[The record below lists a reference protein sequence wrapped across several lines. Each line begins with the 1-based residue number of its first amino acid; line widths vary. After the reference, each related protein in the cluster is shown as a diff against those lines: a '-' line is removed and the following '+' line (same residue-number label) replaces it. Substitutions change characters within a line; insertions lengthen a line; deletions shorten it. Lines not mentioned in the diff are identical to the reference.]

1 MTIKKQDSINVR
13 IFMALKVSEMSKVP
27 VLIMSNPGLGKTT
40 SVEMYAKLRKD
51 EQGRPM
57 DVVVLRGNSE
67 SPEAIH
73 GYETV
78 STAPVKPG
86 EPVISSHTRPSWMQR
101 ILDNYA
107 QGIRTILFLDE
118 LTTANE
124 YVQAALLMLIFDRK
138 CGVESLPPISHC
150 LIVAAGNYMNNLTTS
165 MTMISPVLNRFMIFN
180 VTPVVDDLSD
190 FLCKYKGAMT
200 TGKVTDHLEEVE
212 KQLVALDKQ
221 ELDLSE
227 ENLNKIGEYFEK
239 SISETTRLLMTR
251 GGKIDL
257 SVTNLKDLYGDVDDD
272 DPNLYGFPTFRT
284 LNYLRDISIACYKC
298 FGKYGIQSDNFRS
311 MIDGLCGIG
320 LTKETSGSSKQII
333 IKTHKIGQDYW
344 ESLTKTAVELD
355 KLSSSKLPEYVN
367 YFTGMIN
374 TATYSD
380 RKKEEK
386 GKFTSPELHALK
398 NKLEEMMKDPDMKS
412 IEKPLEAE
420 TIQKLGDI
428 LTDSAQ
434 FLPKLDYGGA
444 SGSGDDVTKALQK
457 AGLTSEGVAGFIT
470 TWNTLAGTYN
480 MVRRF
485 INMDQ
490 WNYPTTTKDIVSTV
504 GKALSRTGTKVV
516 AMKRITSIAYKGT
529 GAALPEVDKI
539 EA

>member
-1 MTIKKQDSINVR
+1 
-13 IFMALKVSEMSKVP
+13 
-27 VLIMSNPGLGKTT
+27 
-40 SVEMYAKLRKD
+40 MYAKLRKD

-138 CGVESLPPISHC
+138 CGVEKLPPIEYC

-180 VTPVVDDLSD
+180 VTPGPDDLGD

-200 TGKVTDHLEEVE
+200 SGKLTDPMIEVE
-212 KQLVALDKQ
+212 KQLEALDQQ
-221 ELDLSE
+221 ELKMKLSE
-227 ENLNKIGEYFEK
+227 SNLNKCGEFFER
-239 SISETTRLLMTR
+239 SISETTRLLMTK

-284 LNYLRDISIACYKC
+284 LNYLRDVSIACYKC
-298 FGKYGIQSDNFRS
+298 FGKAGIQSDNFRA
-311 MIDGLCGIG
+311 MINGLVGIG
-320 LTKETSGSSKQII
+320 LTKETKGSQTI
-333 IKTHKIGQDYW
+333 IKTHKIGADYH
-344 ESLTKTAVELD
+344 ESLSKTAIELD
-355 KLSSSKLPEYVN
+355 KLSNSKLPEYVD
-367 YFTGMIN
+367 YFTEMVN
-374 TATYSD
+374 TVTS
-380 RKKEEK
+380 KERESKLK
-386 GKFTSPELHALK
+386 GKFSIPEMQAFK
-398 NKLEEMMKDPDMKS
+398 NKMVEMCGDSDMKN
-412 IEKPLEAE
+412 IERPLEADLVG
-420 TIQKLGDI
+420 KLGDI
-428 LTDSAQ
+428 LDDSSNLISAV
-434 FLPKLDYGGA
+434 KIDSSA
-444 SGSGDDVTKALQK
+444 TGSDFSKSLVDS
-457 AGLTSEGVAGFIT
+457 GLTTDVVIGYVG
-470 TWNTLAGTYN
+470 TWNTLVSAYN
-480 MVRRF
+480 SFHKF
-485 INMDQ
+485 INLDQ
-490 WNYPTTTKDIVSTV
+490 WKYPTTTKDSVSNV
-504 GKALSRTGTKVV
+504 GKSLSKTGMKLK
-516 AMKRITSIAYKGT
+516 AMKRIIMTQNPGSANLIPDITVPVA
-529 GAALPEVDKI
+529 
-539 EA
+539 

>member
-1 MTIKKQDSINVR
+1 
-13 IFMALKVSEMSKVP
+13 MALKVSEMSNVP
-27 VLIMSNPGLGKTT
+27 ALIMSNPGVGKTST
-40 SVEMYAKLRKD
+40 IEMYAKLRKD
-51 EQGRPM
+51 EKGRPM

-180 VTPVVDDLSD
+180 VTPSVDDLGD

-200 TGKVTDHLEEVE
+200 SGKIVDHLDEVE
-212 KQLVALDKQ
+212 KQLEALDKQ
-221 ELDLSE
+221 ELTISE
-227 ENLNKIGEYFEK
+227 TNYNKIGEYFEK
-239 SISETTRLLMTR
+239 SISETTRLLMTKA
-251 GGKIDL
+251 GKIDL

-284 LNYLRDISIACYKC
+284 LNYLRDVSIACYKC
-298 FGKYGIQSDNFRS
+298 FGKHGIQSDNFRA
-311 MIDGLCGIG
+311 MINGLCGVG
-320 LTKETSGSSKQII
+320 LTKEVKGSQVI
-333 IKTHKIGQDYW
+333 IKTHKIGADYH

-355 KLSSSKLPEYVN
+355 KLASSKLPEYID
-367 YFTGMIN
+367 YFNGMIN
-374 TATYSD
+374 TATSTD
-380 RKKEEK
+380 RPTKIR
-386 GKFTSPELHALK
+386 GKFSTPELQAFK
-398 NKLEEMMKDPDMKS
+398 NKLDEMCKDSEMKS
-412 IEKPLEAE
+412 IEKPLEADLVA
-420 TIQKLGDI
+420 KLGDI
-428 LTDSAQ
+428 LNDSSKFIPTLKYDTTTD
-434 FLPKLDYGGA
+434 
-444 SGSGDDVTKALQK
+444 GSDLNKALAD
-457 AGLTSEGVAGFIT
+457 AGLTVEVAAGYVA
-470 TWNTLAGTYN
+470 TWNDLTKAYN
-480 MVRRF
+480 MMHRF
-485 INMDQ
+485 INLDQ
-490 WNYPTTTKDIVSTV
+490 WNYPTSTKDIVSTL
-504 GKALSRTGTKVV
+504 GKQLGKTGMKLK
-516 AMKRITSIAYKGT
+516 AMKRIIQTATPGSGNLIPEIESI
-529 GAALPEVDKI
+529 VS
-539 EA
+539 